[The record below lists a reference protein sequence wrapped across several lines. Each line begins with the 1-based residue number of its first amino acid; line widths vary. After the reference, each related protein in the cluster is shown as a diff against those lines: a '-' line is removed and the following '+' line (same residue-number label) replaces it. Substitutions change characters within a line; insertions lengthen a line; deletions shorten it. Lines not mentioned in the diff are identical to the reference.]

1 MSDSGGGGDATL
13 DASGSSGG
21 ADAGADGGEAG
32 FPCVSLGGT
41 CEASTDCYCGTAAGC
56 PWDNVTCSS
65 GKCAP
70 PSSLPPT
77 GGGCCSDCEVAYES
91 GGTFAT
97 WQACNAGCGAGCV
110 SRCLGP

>member
-1 MSDSGGGGDATL
+1 VA
-13 DASGSSGG
+13 
-21 ADAGADGGEAG
+21 
-32 FPCVSLGGT
+32 LGGT

-56 PWDNVTCSS
+56 PWDNITCSS

-77 GGGCCSDCEVAYES
+77 GGGCCSDCEVAYEN
-91 GGTFAT
+91 GGTFAA
-97 WQACNAGCGAGCV
+97 WQTCNAGCGAGCV